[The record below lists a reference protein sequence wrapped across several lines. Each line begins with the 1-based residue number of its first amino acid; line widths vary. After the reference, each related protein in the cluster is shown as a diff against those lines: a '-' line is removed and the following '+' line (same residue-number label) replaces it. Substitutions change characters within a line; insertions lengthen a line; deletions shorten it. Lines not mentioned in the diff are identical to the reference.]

1 MQADAKRFV
10 ASCDLC
16 QRTTPKGHTTRAPL
30 VRVPVIETPFQR
42 VAIDIVGP
50 LNPKSAQ
57 GNRYILTMVDY
68 ATRYPDAVALPS
80 VETERVAEAL
90 VEMFSRVGV
99 PREVLSD
106 RGTNFTSEV
115 MKEVSRLLSVKQ
127 LHTSPYHPIANG
139 LVERFN
145 GTLKQMLKRMCQ
157 ERPTDWDRYLA
168 PLLFAYREVPQES
181 LGFSPFELLYGRNVR
196 GPLAV
201 LRELWTNATIP
212 NELRTTYEYVLAL
225 RDRLENT
232 CKLAHEELERAGER
246 YSRYYNIK
254 SRKRS
259 LKPGEKVLILLPTEH
274 NKLLMQWKGP
284 FSVISRRGDVDYE
297 VDLGH
302 ATKIFHINM
311 LKRYQQRKDDTIVA
325 AVGAVISAEEDTD
338 AGEIELP
345 KPSQTQSI
353 GDVHISER
361 LSHVQQNEA
370 KKLLQQYEGIFSD
383 LPGKTTLIE
392 CQLKLQ
398 SDRPI
403 NVKQYPL
410 PYALRQAIASEVDD
424 LLRLD
429 IIEPSESPY
438 NSPVIAVRKPDGTHR
453 LCIDFRKLNE
463 VIADDAEPLPR
474 ADDLIA
480 SVGRKKFFSKLDLSK
495 GYWQVPLSPDSKAM
509 TAFTVGTGRFQF
521 RYMPFGIKTAPAI
534 FTKLMRNILA
544 DIPDVAYYFD
554 DVLIASATWEQHL
567 QTLYEVFARIEA
579 AGLTIKPLKC
589 EIGMETVAF
598 LGHQIASGELSPLT
612 KTLQKIQEASRPTTK
627 KQVRSFLG
635 LTGYYRDFI
644 PNYADLTCPLS
655 DLTRKGQPSVVSWA
669 PSKNGLSRTCGK
681 NWLRHQF

>member
-1 MQADAKRFV
+1 MIGGQTVRVLRDTGCNTVVVRKDLVRKEDITDTKSPVYLLDRSVLMLPEAWVDVDTPYFQGRLLAKCMENPLYDLVLGNVEGARPADDPDPNWHKTTESETTKSTAVKVEELAPDTESPAPISDAAEACPVVTRAQACKDKTLKKLKVLQGLPSVCREELVQEQENDATLRSCFDRVGPPQAKKGKGSHQFFIANGVLQRKYVAESGGEYTQVVVPQKYRSAILKLAHDGLMGGHQGAKKTLLKLQTEFFWPAMQADAKRFV

-345 KPSQTQSI
+345 KPPRHS
-353 GDVHISER
+353 
-361 LSHVQQNEA
+361 LSGM
-370 KKLLQQYEGIFSD
+370 YTF
-383 LPGKTTLIE
+383 
-392 CQLKLQ
+392 
-398 SDRPI
+398 
-403 NVKQYPL
+403 
-410 PYALRQAIASEVDD
+410 
-424 LLRLD
+424 
-429 IIEPSESPY
+429 
-438 NSPVIAVRKPDGTHR
+438 
-453 LCIDFRKLNE
+453 
-463 VIADDAEPLPR
+463 PR
-474 ADDLIA
+474 D
-480 SVGRKKFFSKLDLSK
+480 
-495 GYWQVPLSPDSKAM
+495 
-509 TAFTVGTGRFQF
+509 
-521 RYMPFGIKTAPAI
+521 
-534 FTKLMRNILA
+534 
-544 DIPDVAYYFD
+544 
-554 DVLIASATWEQHL
+554 
-567 QTLYEVFARIEA
+567 
-579 AGLTIKPLKC
+579 
-589 EIGMETVAF
+589 
-598 LGHQIASGELSPLT
+598 
-612 KTLQKIQEASRPTTK
+612 
-627 KQVRSFLG
+627 
-635 LTGYYRDFI
+635 
-644 PNYADLTCPLS
+644 
-655 DLTRKGQPSVVSWA
+655 
-669 PSKNGLSRTCGK
+669 
-681 NWLRHQF
+681 